1 MINKKTD
8 ITYER
13 ILSLVGINQSKFYS
27 WTSRLNK
34 PNYHNSTLPKSNWL
48 LEEEKQALLAYAKR
62 HPGEGYRRL
71 TYMMMDEDVTAVS
84 PSTTYRLLKGY
95 GLLNEWNTV
104 KDDKK
109 GSGFVQPTRPHE
121 HWHTDI
127 KYVNFHGSF
136 LFLISVIDGYSRY
149 IVHHELKT
157 SMTELDIEVTIM
169 RALEKFPGVK
179 PRIISDNGGQF
190 VSSEFGKFIQSVQ
203 LEHVRT
209 SVNYPQSNGKIER
222 YNRTIGEECLSKKSL
237 INLDDA
243 RRQVTKYVDFYNNE
257 RLHGSLYYLTPA
269 DFLYNRFEEKLLM
282 RENKLREAKLY
293 RFNVRMAALN

>member
-95 GLLNEWNTV
+95 SLLNEWNTV

-109 GSGFVQPTRPHE
+109 GSGFVQPTHPHE

-222 YNRTIGEECLSKKSL
+222 YNRTIGEECLSKKPL

-269 DFLYNRFEEKLLM
+269 DFLYNRFEDKLLV